1 MLKASENNED
11 ERMVLSET
19 LADAANQL
27 PEVVLML

>member
-1 MLKASENNED
+1 MLKASDNNED

-27 PEVVLML
+27 PEIVLML